1 MSHLANKAHSSLQF
15 LGYEVSELS
24 FNIKSTYDNIDD
36 DEKISYVPRF
46 ERSIK
51 KKSESA
57 YDLHLSVSVGDAQ
70 SRLPFTAIVKLIGK
84 FELVDIENPIEVMS
98 INATAI
104 LFPYLRATLSQL
116 TTLAN
121 ITTLT
126 LPTFNITKMF
136 EEEVRNEKI
145 SKNCIS
151 ESESDK

>member
-1 MSHLANKAHSSLQF
+1 MSQSTNAHSSLQF

-24 FNIKSTYDNIDD
+24 FNIKSTYDKIEVDK
-36 DEKISYVPRF
+36 KISYVPRF

-57 YDLHLSVSVGDAQ
+57 YDLHLSVSVGDDQ
-70 SRLPFTAIVKLIGK
+70 SGLPFTATVKLIGR
-84 FELVDIENPIEVMS
+84 FELVDIEDPVKVIS

-104 LFPYLRATLSQL
+104 LFPYLRAALSQL

-121 ITTLT
+121 INTLT

-136 EEEVRNEKI
+136 EEEAKKEKK
-145 SKNCIS
+145 SRKHS
-151 ESESDK
+151 SEKESEE